1 MTITWLGHSCFQLE
15 SGGWR
20 VVLDPYSGVPG
31 YPPLQIQANRVLCSH
46 EHYDHNFRQA
56 VQLLLETLPSPF
68 SITSIASW
76 HDDVQG
82 KKRGPNT
89 IHLLQAENLR
99 ILHLG
104 DLGTL
109 LTPEQLLQIGHVDI
123 VLLPVGGTYTI
134 DPQQAR
140 QVARQLNDPAVLPMH
155 YRRGP
160 LGFPELQELEEFLSL
175 YPSSAIQRLSG
186 PIWQAAAAPGSVIVP
201 CFSE

>member
-31 YPPLQIQANRVLCSH
+31 YPPLQIQANQVLCSH

-56 VQLLLETLPSPF
+56 VQLLPETLPSPF

-99 ILHLG
+99 VLHLG

-140 QVARQLNDPAVLPMH
+140 QVARQLNDPAILPMH

-186 PIWQAAAAPGSVIVP
+186 PIWQAAAASGSVIVP

>member
-1 MTITWLGHSCFQLE
+1 MTITWLGHSCFQIE

-31 YPPLQIQANRVLCSH
+31 YPPLQIQAEQVLCSH
-46 EHYDHNFRQA
+46 EHYDHNCRQA
-56 VQLLLETLPSPF
+56 VQILPETAPSPF
-68 SITSIASW
+68 SVTDIASW

-82 KKRGPNT
+82 KKRGANT
-89 IHLLQAENLR
+89 IHLLEAEGLR
-99 ILHLG
+99 VLHLG

-109 LTPEQLLQIGHVDI
+109 LTPEQLLQLGHIDV
-123 VLLPVGGTYTI
+123 VLLPVGGTYTV

-160 LGFPELQELEEFLSL
+160 LGFPELQALDEFLSL
-175 YPSSAIQRLSG
+175 YPTSAVQYLSG
-186 PIWQAAAAPGSVIVP
+186 PVWQAAAAPGSVIVP